1 MIAFL
6 DDHPLVK
13 LQDGQ
18 MMVFERRW
26 LELALQRA
34 ARAAGYE
41 SWWLANDVVESVSQ
55 YLQADFSETVVAT
68 ERLELTVQAVLQS
81 IGYADIAAKFQSFPP
96 PARISL
102 LALAHQAGHKF
113 DMLFFQLLRGALQE
127 VLGGGAVQI
136 ELSGLSPAVKH
147 LRQAKYWRRD
157 CSILR
162 AEVVQFIQR
171 ESKLTAEQCPGREFH
186 LQIQ

>member
-6 DDHPLVK
+6 DDHPLVQ

-18 MMVFERRW
+18 TIVFERRW

-41 SWWLANDVVESVSQ
+41 QWWQAGDVVESVSQ
-55 YLQADFSETVVAT
+55 YLQVDFDETVVAT
-68 ERLELTVQAVLQS
+68 TRLEMTVRTVLQS
-81 IGYADIAAKFQSFPP
+81 IGYADIAERFESSPP
-96 PARISL
+96 PVRISL
-102 LALAHQAGHKF
+102 PGLAHRAGEGF
-113 DMLFFQLLRGALQE
+113 EILFFKLLREALRE
-127 VLGGGAVQI
+127 AVESGAVQI
-136 ELSGLSPAVKH
+136 EFYGLGAAVKY
-147 LRQAKYWRRD
+147 LRRAKHWRRD

-162 AEVVQFIQR
+162 SEVAEFIHR
-171 ESKLTAEQCPGREFH
+171 ESTRCCESLPSPDFH

>member
-6 DDHPLVK
+6 DDHPLVQ
-13 LQDGQ
+13 LHDGQ

-41 SWWLANDVVESVSQ
+41 SWWLATDVVESVSQ
-55 YLQADFSETVVAT
+55 YLQADFAETVVPS

-81 IGYADIAAKFQSFPP
+81 IGYADIAAHFRSCPP

-102 LALAHQAGHKF
+102 LAVAQRSGERF
-113 DMLFFQLLRGALQE
+113 EILFFQLLREALQE
-127 VLGGGAVQI
+127 ALTSGAVQI
-136 ELSGLSPAVKH
+136 ELHGLVPAVKH
-147 LRQAKYWRRD
+147 LRRAKHWRRD
-157 CSILR
+157 CSVLR
-162 AEVVQFIQR
+162 AEVVDFIHR
-171 ESKLTAEQCPGREFH
+171 ESHRCANQMAACEFH

>member
-1 MIAFL
+1 
-6 DDHPLVK
+6 
-13 LQDGQ
+13 
-18 MMVFERRW
+18 
-26 LELALQRA
+26 
-34 ARAAGYE
+34 
-41 SWWLANDVVESVSQ
+41 
-55 YLQADFSETVVAT
+55 
-68 ERLELTVQAVLQS
+68 
-81 IGYADIAAKFQSFPP
+81 
-96 PARISL
+96 
-102 LALAHQAGHKF
+102 
-113 DMLFFQLLRGALQE
+113 MLFFQLLRGALQE

-162 AEVVQFIQR
+162 AEVVQFIHR